1 MSTEYDRWP
10 TMKAALATLLLTT
23 MLAATLTAQRGV
35 RNFDRGC
42 GPVATWPRLAV
53 TMGTPQIDTQLTV
66 TGRLL
71 APSTL
76 AITAIGLSNTT
87 WGGVKLPL
95 MLDPKPF
102 PPCQLLVSPAVLLF
116 GPTDRNGQL
125 SWSLSIPND
134 TRLIG
139 VKVYLQMATHARLLS
154 MTDGLELTI
163 F

>member
-1 MSTEYDRWP
+1 MR
-10 TMKAALATLLLTT
+10 AALAILLLT
-23 MLAATLTAQRGV
+23 ATLTAQGGV

-53 TMGTPQIDTQLTV
+53 TMGTPRINTQLTV

-76 AITAIGLSNTT
+76 AIMAIGLSNTT
-87 WGGVKLPL
+87 WGGVNLPL
-95 MLDPKPF
+95 MLDPRPF
-102 PPCQLLVSPAVLLF
+102 PPCQLLVDPAVLLF
-116 GPTDRNGQL
+116 GPTDQNGQR

-139 VKVYLQMATHARLLS
+139 MKVYLQMATHAQLLS

>member
-1 MSTEYDRWP
+1 
-10 TMKAALATLLLTT
+10 MKAALAILLLT
-23 MLAATLTAQRGV
+23 AALTAQRGV

-42 GPVATWPRLAV
+42 GPVATWPRLEV
-53 TMGTPQIDTQLTV
+53 TMGTPQINTQLTV

-71 APSTL
+71 APSTM
-76 AITAIGLSNTT
+76 AITAIGLSNMT

-95 MLDPKPF
+95 MIDPAPF
-102 PPCQLLVSPAVLLF
+102 PPCQLLVGPDVLLF
-116 GPTDRNGQL
+116 GPTDRNGQR

-139 VKVYLQMATHARLLS
+139 VKVYLQMATHAQLLS